1 MVSQRMTIP
10 PGPKHSALRQTVAM
24 IRDPVRFMTGLRD
37 RYGAVATARFLGDEV
52 AVYVTDPEL
61 AREAFATDRGGGRA
75 GAARARFLEPLVGQ
89 KSLLTLDGAEWQRHR
104 ELLGPS
110 FHGERIE
117 RFATQIGAIAA
128 ADVEGWEEGE
138 IALREP
144 MTRIT
149 LEVILRAVFGIAEGE
164 RLTRMRAVL
173 PPLIDAGARY
183 AWLTPGLRERIER
196 LAADGARRW
205 APYAR
210 LFRMRAEAD
219 RLLGAEI
226 DERLRAE
233 DLADREDVLSMLL
246 LARDEQGRGLSRLEL
261 RDELMT
267 LLAAGHETTAT
278 ALAWA
283 FERLIRTPRAMRRL
297 LAEIETGEEDDY
309 LDAVVRET
317 LRLRPVVY
325 DVARLLDEPLRIGG
339 YEVPAGW
346 YVAPGI
352 VAIQHDPAQWA
363 DPLEFRPERFCD
375 ERPNMRAWLPFGGGR
390 RFCLGSHL
398 ALLEMKSVIREV
410 LSRVELRSPGGPGE
424 RIAVRHVTIQPRRG
438 ARALVGRRAQSI
450 GMSSTASV
458 ESGGVSRRSM

>member
-1 MVSQRMTIP
+1 
-10 PGPKHSALRQTVAM
+10 M
-24 IRDPVRFMTGLRD
+24 IRDPLGCMGELRD
-37 RYGAVATARFLGDEV
+37 RYGPVITARFLGDEV

-61 AREAFATDRGGGRA
+61 AREAFATDRSCGRA
-75 GAARARFLEPLVGQ
+75 GAARARFLEPLVGHE
-89 KSLLTLDGAEWQRHR
+89 SLLTLDGAEWQRHR

-128 ADVEGWEEGE
+128 AEVESWEEGE

-164 RLTRMRAVL
+164 RLSRLRAVL
-173 PPLIDAGARY
+173 PPLIDSGARY
-183 AWLTPGLRERIER
+183 AWLPPRLRERIER
-196 LAADGARRW
+196 LAAGGARRR

-210 LFRMRAEAD
+210 LFRLRAEAD
-219 RLLGAEI
+219 RLLYAEI
-226 DERLRAE
+226 DERRRVD
-233 DLADREDVLSMLL
+233 DLAERDDVLSMLL
-246 LARDEQGRGLSRLEL
+246 LARDEHGGGLSELEL

-278 ALAWA
+278 GLAWA

-297 LAEIETGEEDDY
+297 VAEIEVGEDEY

-325 DVARLLDEPLRIGG
+325 DVARLLDAPLELGG
-339 YEVPAGW
+339 YEIPAGW

-352 VAIQHDPAQWA
+352 AAIQHDPAQWA
-363 DPLEFRPERFCD
+363 DPQEFRPERFCD

-410 LSRVELRSPGGPGE
+410 LTRVELRSPGGEGE
-424 RIAVRHVTIQPRRG
+424 RIVVRHVTIQPRRG
-438 ARALVGRRAQSI
+438 ARALVARRDQSI
-450 GMSSTASV
+450 GMSSTEPAL
-458 ESGGVSRRSM
+458 GDGVSSRSM

>member
-1 MVSQRMTIP
+1 
-10 PGPKHSALRQTVAM
+10 M
-24 IRDPVRFMTGLRD
+24 IRDPLGFMGELRD
-37 RYGAVATARFLGDEV
+37 RYGPVITARFLGDEV

-61 AREAFATDRGGGRA
+61 AREAFATDRSCGRA
-75 GAARARFLEPLVGQ
+75 GAARARFLEPLVGHE
-89 KSLLTLDGAEWQRHR
+89 SLLTLDGAEWQRHR

-128 ADVEGWEEGE
+128 AEVESWEEGE

-164 RLTRMRAVL
+164 RLSRLRAVL
-173 PPLIDAGARY
+173 PPLIDSGARY
-183 AWLTPGLRERIER
+183 AWLPPRLRERIER
-196 LAADGARRW
+196 LAAGGARRR
-205 APYAR
+205 APYAH
-210 LFRMRAEAD
+210 LFRLRAEAD
-219 RLLGAEI
+219 RLLYAEI
-226 DERLRAE
+226 DERRRVD
-233 DLADREDVLSMLL
+233 DLAERDDVLSMLL
-246 LARDEQGRGLSRLEL
+246 LARDEQGRGLSGLEL

-278 ALAWA
+278 GLAWA
-283 FERLIRTPRAMRRL
+283 FERLIRTPRAIRRL
-297 LAEIETGEEDDY
+297 VAEIEAGEDEY

-325 DVARLLDEPLRIGG
+325 DVARLLDAPLELGG
-339 YEVPAGW
+339 YEIPAGW

-352 VAIQHDPAQWA
+352 AAIQHDPAQWA
-363 DPLEFRPERFCD
+363 DPQEFRPERFCD

-410 LSRVELRSPGGPGE
+410 LARVELRSPGGEGE
-424 RIAVRHVTIQPRRG
+424 RIVVRHVTIQPRRG
-438 ARALVGRRAQSI
+438 ARALVARRDQSI
-450 GMSSTASV
+450 GMSSTGPV
-458 ESGGVSRRSM
+458 VPDGVSSRSM